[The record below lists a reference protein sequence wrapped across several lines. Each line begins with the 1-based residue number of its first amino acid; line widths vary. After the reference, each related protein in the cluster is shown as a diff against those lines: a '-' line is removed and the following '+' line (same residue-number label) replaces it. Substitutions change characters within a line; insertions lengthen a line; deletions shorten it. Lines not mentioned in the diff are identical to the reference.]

1 MVRVENLDTTL
12 GELIAALTDETIQL
26 VPDEK
31 LAHALVVYMLAEI
44 FDNSRMISQTW
55 H

>member
-1 MVRVENLDTTL
+1 MPRVEKLDTTL
-12 GELIAALTDETIQL
+12 GELIAALTDETIQV

-31 LAHALVVYMLAEI
+31 LAHTLVAYMLAEI
-44 FDNSRMISQTW
+44 FNNSCMSSQTW